1 MSFKH
6 YAPNDMN
13 DLKSALRQ
21 LRKSPGFTLVAV
33 LTLAL
38 GIGANTA
45 IFSIVNAVLL
55 RPLPYP
61 EADRIMVLNESSEPG
76 QDYSVALP
84 DYFDWRND
92 NTVFEHLAAARKES
106 RNLSGIPGREPER
119 ISCASITRNFF
130 NIVGLPPEIGRTF
143 SEDEDKVGSAPVVV
157 ISDRLWRRVF
167 NADPNV
173 LGRSIT
179 LHDQNYT
186 VIGVMPPQ
194 MTSPQDTDA
203 WLSMMRRS
211 NNPVWMKRFIHPMIY
226 VWGKLKPGVTV
237 DQARTEMRGIAARLE
252 KAYPDTNGQETA
264 VVTRLIESLV
274 GKYQTNLELLL
285 GAVGLVL
292 LIACANLAN
301 LFAARGAARG
311 REFAIHAAVGA
322 TRGQMIKKL
331 LIESF
336 LIALLGGV
344 FGFFLAFWVRD
355 GLIALSPG
363 GVSRFQQIS
372 FDLPVLGFT
381 FLIASLTTVLFGLW
395 PAWQASHA
403 DFQLALKT
411 SSAGGGDP
419 PSAKRARDW
428 LVISEIALTLTLLVA
443 AGLVLKSL
451 SRLQSL
457 SLGYE
462 AHALFTARFELPWQ
476 KYNDREKIDT
486 FAKALLEK
494 VRALP
499 GVQNAGVSSNGPL
512 MGGWETG
519 FWREENARPQPS
531 DMLNSDLEV
540 VGGDYFSTLKVP
552 LLRGRTFNERDT
564 KDAPRVVIIDQAM
577 AEQYFH
583 GENPI
588 GKRIGVDAGND
599 GEDWVMSEI
608 IGVVARMRFHAV
620 DEMAPLPVIYCS
632 LGQAKRTSLTLF
644 VRSTMA
650 AALLEHSIREA
661 VASVDSSLA
670 VFDARPMSDRVH
682 ETWGAQRLLSFLFSI
697 FAGLA
702 LVLATIGLYGL
713 LAYTTLKRV
722 PEIGIRLALG
732 ARPAQIRALIL
743 SHGLQLLLIGSVIGL
758 AAAFALSRALQS
770 VLFDVNGLDP
780 RIYFGVG
787 TLLFAA
793 TFLASWIPARRASR
807 VDPIVALRTE

>member
-1 MSFKH
+1 M
-6 YAPNDMN
+6 
-13 DLKSALRQ
+13 
-21 LRKSPGFTLVAV
+21 LRKQPCFSVIAI
-33 LTLAL
+33 LTLTL

-61 EADRIMVLNESSEPG
+61 DAERIMVLNESSGPG

-92 NTVFEHLAAARKES
+92 NTVFEHLAATHKES
-106 RNLSGIPGREPER
+106 RNLSGIPGRDPER
-119 ISCASITRNFF
+119 VSCASVTRNFF
-130 NIVGLPPEIGRTF
+130 SVVGISPEIGRIF
-143 SEDEDKVGSAPVVV
+143 SEDEDKVGAPPVVV

-167 NADPNV
+167 NADHSV

-179 LHDQNYT
+179 LHDQNFT

-194 MTSPQDTDA
+194 VTSPQDSDV

-211 NNPVWMKRFIHPMIY
+211 NNPVWMQRFIHPMIY
-226 VWGKLKPGVTV
+226 VWGKLKPGVTLE
-237 DQARTEMRGIAARLE
+237 QARSEMKTIAARLE
-252 KAYPDTNGQETA
+252 KTYPETNGKETA
-264 VVTRLIESLV
+264 IVTPLLENLV
-274 GKYQTNLELLL
+274 GKYRINLTLLL
-285 GAVGLVL
+285 GAVSLVL

-301 LFAARGAARG
+301 LFAARGAARA

-322 TRGQMIKKL
+322 TRGQVVKKL

-336 LIALLGGV
+336 VIALIGGAL
-344 FGFFLAFWVRD
+344 GFFMAVWVRD

-363 GVSRFQQIS
+363 EVSRFQQIS

-403 DFQLALKT
+403 NVQLALKAG
-411 SSAGGGDP
+411 SAGSGDP

-443 AGLVLKSL
+443 AGLVLKSF

-462 AHALFTARFELPWQ
+462 PRALFTARFELPWQ
-476 KYNDREKIDT
+476 KYNDRDKINT
-486 FAKALLEK
+486 FAKALLDK
-494 VRALP
+494 VRGLP
-499 GVQNAGVSSNGPL
+499 GVQNAAVSSNGPL
-512 MGGWETG
+512 MGGWQTG
-519 FWREENARPQPS
+519 FWREENPRPQPS

-540 VGGDYFSTLKVP
+540 VVGDYFSTLKVP
-552 LLRGRTFNERDT
+552 LLRGRAFNERDT
-564 KDAPRVVIIDQAM
+564 KDSPRVIIIDQAM
-577 AEQYFH
+577 AEQYFP

-588 GKRIGVDAGND
+588 GKRLGVDPGND
-599 GEDWVMSEI
+599 NESYVMSEI
-608 IGVVARMRFHAV
+608 VGVVARMRFHAV

-632 LGQAKRTSLTLF
+632 LGQTQRTSLTLF
-644 VRSTMA
+644 VRSAMA
-650 AALLEHSIREA
+650 SAALERAVRDAVTSI
-661 VASVDSSLA
+661 DSSMP
-670 VFDARPMSDRVH
+670 VFDARPMSDRVR
-682 ETWGAQRLLSFLFSI
+682 ETWGAQRLLSFLFSV

-732 ARPAQIRALIL
+732 ARPAQIRALIF
-743 SHGLQLLLIGSVIGL
+743 SHGMQLLLIGSVIGL
-758 AAAFALSRALQS
+758 FTAFALSRALQS
-770 VLFDVNGLDP
+770 MLFEVRGTDP
-780 RIYFGVG
+780 KIYFGVG
-787 TLLFAA
+787 LILFAA
-793 TFLASWIPARRASR
+793 TLFASWIPARRASR
-807 VDPIVALRTE
+807 VDPIVALHTE

>member
-1 MSFKH
+1 
-6 YAPNDMN
+6 MN
-13 DLKSALRQ
+13 HLRLAFRQ
-21 LRKSPGFTLVAV
+21 LSKNPAFSAVAI

-61 EADRIMVLNESSEPG
+61 DADRIMVLNESSGTG

-84 DYFDWRND
+84 DYFDWQKD
-92 NTVFEHLAAARKES
+92 NTVFEHLAATHKES
-106 RNLSGIPGREPER
+106 RNLSGIPGRDPER
-119 ISCASITRNFF
+119 ISCASVTRNFF
-130 NIVGLPPEIGRTF
+130 NIIGLPPEIGRTF
-143 SEDEDKVGSAPVVV
+143 SEDEDKVGAPPVVI

-167 NADPNV
+167 NADPSV

-179 LHDQNYT
+179 LHDSSYT

-194 MTSPQDTDA
+194 VTSPQDSDV

-211 NNPVWMKRFIHPMIY
+211 NNGVWMQRFIHPMIY
-226 VWGKLKPGVTV
+226 VWGKLKPGVTLE
-237 DQARTEMRGIAARLE
+237 QARTEMKGIAARLE
-252 KAYPDTNGQETA
+252 QAYPETNKQEYV
-264 VVTRLIESLV
+264 VVTPLLENLV
-274 GKYQTNLELLL
+274 GKYRTNLALLL

-301 LFAARGAARG
+301 LFAARGAARA

-322 TRGQMIKKL
+322 TRGQIIRKL
-331 LIESF
+331 LLESF
-336 LIALLGGV
+336 LIAILGGAL
-344 FGFFLAFWVRD
+344 GFFIAVWLRD
-355 GLIALSPG
+355 ALIALGPE

-372 FDLPVLGFT
+372 FDLPVLAFT

-395 PAWQASHA
+395 PAWQASHTNV
-403 DFQLALKT
+403 QLALKT
-411 SSAGGGDP
+411 GSAGSGDP

-443 AGLVLKSL
+443 AGLVLKSF

-462 AHALFTARFELPWQ
+462 PRALFTARFELPWR
-476 KYNDREKIDT
+476 KYNDRDKIDI
-486 FAKALLEK
+486 FAKALLDK

-499 GVQNAGVSSNGPL
+499 GVQNAAVSSNGPL
-512 MGGWETG
+512 MGGWQTG
-519 FWREENARPQPS
+519 FWREENPRPQPS

-564 KDAPRVVIIDQAM
+564 KDSPRVIIIDQAM
-577 AEQYFH
+577 AEQYFP

-588 GKRIGVDAGND
+588 GKRLGVDAGND
-599 GEDWVMSEI
+599 NEGNVMSEI
-608 IGVVARMRFHAV
+608 VGVVGRMRFHAV
-620 DEMAPLPVIYCS
+620 DEMAPLPLIYCS
-632 LGQAKRTSLTLF
+632 LGQAQRTGLTLF
-644 VRSTMA
+644 VRSTMGS
-650 AALLEHSIREA
+650 AALERSIRDA
-661 VASVDSSLA
+661 VISIDSSLPT
-670 VFDARPMSDRVH
+670 FDARPMSDRVQ
-682 ETWGAQRLLSFLFSI
+682 ETWGAQRLLSFLFSV

-732 ARPAQIRALIL
+732 ARPAQIRTLIL
-743 SHGLQLLLIGSVIGL
+743 SHGMQLLLIGSAIGL
-758 AAAFALSRALQS
+758 LSAFALSRALQS
-770 VLFDVNGLDP
+770 VLFEVKGIDP
-780 RIYFGVG
+780 RIYLGVG
-787 TLLFAA
+787 LLLFGA
-793 TFLASWIPARRASR
+793 TLLASWIPARRASR
-807 VDPIVALRTE
+807 VDPIIALRQE